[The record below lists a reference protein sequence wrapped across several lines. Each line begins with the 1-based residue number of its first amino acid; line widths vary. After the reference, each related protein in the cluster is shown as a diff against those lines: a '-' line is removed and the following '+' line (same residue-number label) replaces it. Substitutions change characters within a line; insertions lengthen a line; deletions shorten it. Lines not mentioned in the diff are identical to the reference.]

1 MRCLE
6 SEKAFWTGGMGTET
20 SRRAK
25 LLWRAHGP
33 ERRTTTHEALS
44 DPLGWRWFSLRE
56 IHNTFCAPLHAPHPE
71 MQSLSVYMP
80 HFFHNNLK
88 GRLSMSRYFCF
99 HSFNQE
105 SLLGIKNCF
114 KCQLYEQ
121 DSQYLLSFAFP
132 TCPFV
137 QTHRNAQ

>member
-6 SEKAFWTGGMGTET
+6 SEKAFWTGGMETET
-20 SRRAK
+20 SRRANCFGV
-25 LLWRAHGP
+25 HMNGGP
-33 ERRTTTHEALS
+33 PYMKPSLT
-44 DPLGWRWFSLRE
+44 LGWRWFSLRE
-56 IHNTFCAPLHAPHPE
+56 IRNTFCAPLHAPHPE
-71 MQSLSVYMP
+71 MHSLSVYMP

-114 KCQLYEQ
+114 KCRLYEQ
-121 DSQYLLSFAFP
+121 DSQHLLSFAFP

-137 QTHRNAQ
+137 QTHRNAR